1 MKKLFLFICAFILIF
16 SSGCDLIASLK
27 PSPTPEPTQTNTPT
41 IQPTNTATFTPEPT
55 STPTEVP
62 TPTPTQGPP
71 PITSENFLNHLDEIQ
86 DHIFEFFEVEDLEPL
101 EVVFISMDEYLE
113 VFQER
118 EKTFDPYDYFYDSV
132 IHNLFNLTSP
142 VYDYNRYLT
151 NMVNIEEELWGGVL
165 NDYAENQ
172 VKLVEDYVDPEMQLV
187 NFIVA
192 IETYVFL
199 DRFEKEDNFDALSQ
213 AGELTDTQNLK
224 SAIGRGTS
232 LYTVKKWLEE
242 YSSPDA
248 QIPEAY
254 MYPTTLIHDVVPLYL
269 RARAGIPADYGMAFV
284 EHIDKEYG
292 LPKMIEIAL
301 NMPLFSSSAV
311 HPERYPNEI
320 TTNLEYIG
328 LYDVLPEEW
337 QIVTYDIMGEIFLI
351 QFLENVV
358 QQGIA
363 TDPETARQIASAWGM
378 DLVLLFINHD
388 SNEVFVSYTVM
399 LTNHEQYEAL
409 GLELETI
416 IEAMVNTGTPAVLNK
431 EKNFTYNILIAV
443 EEEALET
450 AIEAYNEITGP

>member
-1 MKKLFLFICAFILIF
+1 MKKLFLFICVFVLTF

-86 DHIFEFFEVEDLEPL
+86 GHIFEFFEVEDLEPL

-113 VFQER
+113 TLQPQE
-118 EKTFDPYDYFYDSV
+118 ESFESVDYFYDALV
-132 IHNLFNLTSP
+132 HNFFNLTSP
-142 VYDYNRYLT
+142 VYNYGRYIAYSF
-151 NMVNIEEELWGGVL
+151 VIQEELLGGVL
-165 NDYAENQ
+165 SNYAEKQ
-172 VKLVEDYVDPEMQLV
+172 VKLVENYEDPEMQLV

-192 IETYVFL
+192 IESYLFL
-199 DRFEKEDNFDALSQ
+199 DRFEKEDNFSALSEE
-213 AGELTDTQNLK
+213 GELTDTQNLK
-224 SAIGRGTS
+224 SAISRGTS

-248 QIPEAY
+248 QIPEAFL
-254 MYPTTLIHDVVPLYL
+254 YPTTLIHDVVPLYL

-292 LPKMIEIAL
+292 LPKMFEIAL
-301 NMPLFSSSAV
+301 NMPLFSSSVV

-328 LYDVLPEEW
+328 LYDVLSEEW
-337 QIVTYDIMGEIFLI
+337 QIIAYDIMGEMFLI

-358 QQGIA
+358 QQGVA
-363 TDPETARQIASAWGM
+363 TDPEKARQIASAWGM
-378 DLVLLFINHD
+378 DLLFFFINESTD
-388 SNEVFVSYTVM
+388 EVFVSYTVM
-399 LTNHEQYEAL
+399 LNDYEQYEAL
-409 GLELETI
+409 GLELEAI
-416 IEAMVNTGTPAVLNK
+416 IEAMVNTGTPVVLNK
-431 EKNFTYNILIAV
+431 EKNFTYNILISLD
-443 EEEALET
+443 EETLET
-450 AIEAYNEITGP
+450 AVEAYNEIKGL